1 MEVVLNPVPKMKFTP
16 WLLNLRSPE
25 FAALIICFI
34 IFSILVDRG
43 VMSTIDGIIA
53 HYFRTLEGNPG
64 LDQLMI
70 GIASLGDIFSLVLIA
85 IVLTIVRRTRKAGM
99 VFLMAIVIISI
110 STMYLK
116 TIFERLSPTYTYKP
130 IIYIPKH
137 FSIEEDS
144 FAPSARDFSY
154 PSNHVA
160 ATTALAFIAG
170 FIISRRSM
178 IAGLL
183 IWLFPIINSIARLY
197 LMQHYLSDTIGGFLW
212 GLIICLILANL
223 LKLNEPFLMS
233 RFKSNEDVTKNL

>member
-1 MEVVLNPVPKMKFTP
+1 MKFMP
-16 WLLNLRSPE
+16 WLLSLRSPE
-25 FAALIICFI
+25 FAALIICFV
-34 IFSILVDRG
+34 IFSILVDIG

-53 HYFRTLEGNPG
+53 HYFRSLEGNPG

-170 FIISRRSM
+170 FIISRRST

-223 LKLNEPFLMS
+223 LKLNQPFLMS
-233 RFKSNEDVTKNL
+233 RFKSKEDVTKNL

>member
-1 MEVVLNPVPKMKFTP
+1 MKFMP

-25 FAALIICFI
+25 FAALIICFV

-130 IIYIPKH
+130 VIYIPKH

-144 FAPSARDFSY
+144 FAASARDFSY

-170 FIISRRSM
+170 FIISRRST

-223 LKLNEPFLMS
+223 LKLNQPFLMS
-233 RFKSNEDVTKNL
+233 RFKSKEDVTKNL

>member
-1 MEVVLNPVPKMKFTP
+1 MKFMP
-16 WLLNLRSPE
+16 WLLSLRSPE
-25 FAALIICFI
+25 FAALIICFV
-34 IFSILVDRG
+34 IFSILVDKG

-53 HYFRTLEGNPG
+53 HYFRTLEGNPE

-170 FIISRRSM
+170 FIISRRST

-223 LKLNEPFLMS
+223 LKLNQPFLMS
-233 RFKSNEDVTKNL
+233 RFKSKEDVTKNL

>member
-1 MEVVLNPVPKMKFTP
+1 MKFMP
-16 WLLNLRSPE
+16 WLLSLRSPE
-25 FAALIICFI
+25 FAALIICFV
-34 IFSILVDRG
+34 IFSILVDIG
-43 VMSTIDGIIA
+43 VMSTIDGIIT

-64 LDQLMI
+64 FDQLMI

-116 TIFERLSPTYTYKP
+116 TIFERLSPTYTYKR

-170 FIISRRSM
+170 FIISRRST

-223 LKLNEPFLMS
+223 LKLNQPFLMS
-233 RFKSNEDVTKNL
+233 RFKSKEDVTKNL

>member
-1 MEVVLNPVPKMKFTP
+1 MKFMP
-16 WLLNLRSPE
+16 WLLSLRSPE
-25 FAALIICFI
+25 FAALIICFV
-34 IFSILVDRG
+34 IFSILVDIG
-43 VMSTIDGIIA
+43 VMSTIDDIIA

-64 LDQLMI
+64 FDQLMI

-170 FIISRRSM
+170 FIISRRSTV
-178 IAGLL
+178 AGLL

-212 GLIICLILANL
+212 GLIVCLILANL
-223 LKLNEPFLMS
+223 LKLNQPFLMS
-233 RFKSNEDVTKNL
+233 RFKSKEDVTKNL

>member
-1 MEVVLNPVPKMKFTP
+1 MKFMP
-16 WLLNLRSPE
+16 WLLSLRSPE
-25 FAALIICFI
+25 FAALIICFV
-34 IFSILVDRG
+34 IFSILVDIG

-64 LDQLMI
+64 FDQLMI

-85 IVLTIVRRTRKAGM
+85 IVLTIVRRTRKVGM

-116 TIFERLSPTYTYKP
+116 TIFERFSPTYTYKP

-170 FIISRRSM
+170 FIISRRST

-223 LKLNEPFLMS
+223 LKLNQPFLMS
-233 RFKSNEDVTKNL
+233 RFKSKEDVTKNL

>member
-1 MEVVLNPVPKMKFTP
+1 MKFMP
-16 WLLNLRSPE
+16 WLLSLRSPE
-25 FAALIICFI
+25 FAALIICFV
-34 IFSILVDRG
+34 IFSILVDIG
-43 VMSTIDGIIA
+43 VISTIDGIIA

-64 LDQLMI
+64 FDQLMI

-144 FAPSARDFSY
+144 FAPLARDFSY

-170 FIISRRSM
+170 FIISRRST

-212 GLIICLILANL
+212 GLIVCLILANL
-223 LKLNEPFLMS
+223 LKLNQPFLMS
-233 RFKSNEDVTKNL
+233 RFKSKEDVTKNL

>member
-1 MEVVLNPVPKMKFTP
+1 MKFMP
-16 WLLNLRSPE
+16 WLLSLRSPG
-25 FAALIICFI
+25 FAALIICFV
-34 IFSILVDRG
+34 IFSILVDIG
-43 VMSTIDGIIA
+43 VMSTIDDIIA

-64 LDQLMI
+64 FDQLMI

-116 TIFERLSPTYTYKP
+116 TIFERLSPIYTYKP

-170 FIISRRSM
+170 FIISRRLT

-223 LKLNEPFLMS
+223 LKLNQPFLMS
-233 RFKSNEDVTKNL
+233 RFKSKEDVTKNL

>member
-1 MEVVLNPVPKMKFTP
+1 MKFTP

-25 FAALIICFI
+25 FAALIISFI

-43 VMSTIDGIIA
+43 IMSTIDGIIA

-116 TIFERLSPTYTYKP
+116 TIFERLSPTSTYKP
-130 IIYIPKH
+130 VIYIPKH

-160 ATTALAFIAG
+160 ATTALAFIVG
-170 FIISRRSM
+170 FIISRRST

-223 LKLNEPFLMS
+223 LKLNQPFLMS
-233 RFKSNEDVTKNL
+233 RFKSKEDVTKNL

>member
-1 MEVVLNPVPKMKFTP
+1 MKFMP
-16 WLLNLRSPE
+16 WLLSLRSPG
-25 FAALIICFI
+25 FAALIICFV
-34 IFSILVDRG
+34 IFSILVDIG

-64 LDQLMI
+64 FDQLMI

-116 TIFERLSPTYTYKP
+116 TIFERLSPTYTYKR

-170 FIISRRSM
+170 FIISRRST

-212 GLIICLILANL
+212 GLIVCLILANL
-223 LKLNEPFLMS
+223 LKLNQPFLMS
-233 RFKSNEDVTKNL
+233 RFKSKEDVTKNL

>member
-1 MEVVLNPVPKMKFTP
+1 MKFTP

-25 FAALIICFI
+25 FVALIICFV

-43 VMSTIDGIIA
+43 VMSTIDDIIA

-64 LDQLMI
+64 FDQLMI

-130 IIYIPKH
+130 
-137 FSIEEDS
+137 
-144 FAPSARDFSY
+144 SY
-154 PSNHVA
+154 LHS
-160 ATTALAFIAG
+160 
-170 FIISRRSM
+170 
-178 IAGLL
+178 
-183 IWLFPIINSIARLY
+183 
-197 LMQHYLSDTIGGFLW
+197 
-212 GLIICLILANL
+212 
-223 LKLNEPFLMS
+223 
-233 RFKSNEDVTKNL
+233 

>member
-1 MEVVLNPVPKMKFTP
+1 MKFMP
-16 WLLNLRSPE
+16 WLLSLRSPE
-25 FAALIICFI
+25 FAALIICFV
-34 IFSILVDRG
+34 IFSILVDIG

-64 LDQLMI
+64 FDQLMI

-170 FIISRRSM
+170 FIISRRSA

-183 IWLFPIINSIARLY
+183 IWLLPIINSIARLY

-212 GLIICLILANL
+212 GLIVCLILANL
-223 LKLNEPFLMS
+223 LKLNQPFLMS
-233 RFKSNEDVTKNL
+233 RFKSKEDVTKNL

>member
-1 MEVVLNPVPKMKFTP
+1 MKFMP
-16 WLLNLRSPE
+16 WLLSLRSPE
-25 FAALIICFI
+25 FAALIICFV
-34 IFSILVDRG
+34 IFSILVDIG
-43 VMSTIDGIIA
+43 FMSTIDGIIA

-64 LDQLMI
+64 FDQLMI

-116 TIFERLSPTYTYKP
+116 TIFERLSPTYTYKR

-170 FIISRRSM
+170 FIISRRST

-212 GLIICLILANL
+212 GLIVCLILANL
-223 LKLNEPFLMS
+223 LKLNQPFLMS
-233 RFKSNEDVTKNL
+233 RFKSKEDVTKNL

>member
-1 MEVVLNPVPKMKFTP
+1 MKFTP

-25 FAALIICFI
+25 FAALIISFV

-43 VMSTIDGIIA
+43 VMSTIDDIIA

-64 LDQLMI
+64 VDQLMI

-130 IIYIPKH
+130 VIYIPKH

-160 ATTALAFIAG
+160 ATTALAFIVG
-170 FIISRRSM
+170 FIISRRST

-197 LMQHYLSDTIGGFLW
+197 LMEHYLSDTIGGFLW

-223 LKLNEPFLMS
+223 LKLNQPFLMS
-233 RFKSNEDVTKNL
+233 RFKSKEDVTKNL